1 MLYDNYTEDLLGLK
15 GTTLI
20 KIEEIKNVKHI
31 YLETKLE
38 SKICPH
44 CYFPTQKIHSYRMQ
58 AIKDTEIGGL
68 QSILHIKKRRYRC
81 NSCGHTFYEKLPFL
95 KRYQRHTLR
104 VMVKVIND
112 YRHES
117 STKRIAEMNYLTPG
131 ITMRIFDRISYPRPK
146 LPRVLSIDE
155 FKGNAGRKFQCILT
169 DPVSHNVLDILPT
182 KKSEDIRAYFGKYSI
197 KERRSVKY
205 LVMDMSQQ
213 FREIILSC
221 FPDAKIVTD
230 KFHVCRYGVWAMEK
244 IRKDIQKGLRPEDRK
259 WFKRSRWIMISHSR
273 NLSEEDV
280 NQLTIMLSYSE
291 RLRNAYCV
299 KEAFFRFMESQD
311 LEEAKDKLRYLQ
323 LIVHVTNLPEFTSL
337 YEMIKRWEPYILR
350 AFSSGYTN
358 GYTEGCNN
366 KIKVLK
372 RNCYGV
378 KNFERFR
385 NRILHM
391 MSA

>member
-15 GTTLI
+15 GTALI
-20 KIEEIKNVKHI
+20 KIEEIENIKHI
-31 YLETKLE
+31 YLETNLE
-38 SKICPH
+38 AKVCPH
-44 CYFPTQKIHSYRMQ
+44 CYLPTKTTHSYRMQ

-68 QSILHIKKRRYRC
+68 QSILHIRKRRYRC
-81 NSCGHTFYEKLPFL
+81 NSCGHTFYERLPFL
-95 KRYQRHTLR
+95 KSYQRHTQR

-112 YRHES
+112 FRHEHS
-117 STKRIAEMNYLTPG
+117 IKRIAEMNHLTPG
-131 ITMRIFDRISYPRPK
+131 ITTRIFDRISYPRPK
-146 LPRVLSIDE
+146 LPKVLSIDE
-155 FKGNAGRKFQCILT
+155 FKGNVGRKFQCILT
-169 DPVSHNVLDILPT
+169 DPVLHSVLDILPT
-182 KKSEDIRAYFGKYSI
+182 KKSEDLRAYFSKYPM
-197 KERRSVKY
+197 KERKRVKY

-213 FREIILSC
+213 FRDIILSC
-221 FPDAKIVTD
+221 FPEAQIVTD

-244 IRKDIQKGLRPEDRK
+244 IRKDIQKSLRPEDRK

-280 NQLTIMLSYSE
+280 NQLSIMLSYSE
-291 RLRNAYCV
+291 RLRNAYCA
-299 KEAFFRFMESQD
+299 KEAFFRFMESAN
-311 LEEAKDKLRYLQ
+311 LEEAKDKLKYLQ
-323 LIVHVTNLPEFTSL
+323 LIVHVIDLPEFTNL
-337 YEMIKRWEPYILR
+337 YGMIKRWEPYILR

-378 KNFERFR
+378 RNFKRFR

-391 MSA
+391 MAA